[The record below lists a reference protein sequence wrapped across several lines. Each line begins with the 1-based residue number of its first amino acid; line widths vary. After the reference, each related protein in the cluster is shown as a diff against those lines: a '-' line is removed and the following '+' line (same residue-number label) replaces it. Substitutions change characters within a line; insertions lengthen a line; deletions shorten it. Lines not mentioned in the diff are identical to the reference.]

1 MKNLRTQYF
10 YFDGV
15 DSRDYGIYLSSA
27 IKIGGAQPRME
38 KISIPGRNGDL
49 LRYDGGFSNVAF
61 SAQCFVEGDHAADAI
76 AAIAQWT
83 LGKQGYRRLE
93 FPWED
98 GFRMAYV
105 TSAPATECLSKGVRA
120 FTLEF
125 SCTPQVWT
133 YTGQQTIQV
142 AKGDALYNDWMAA
155 KPLITVYGPGGDST
169 ATGELTIGVAS
180 VTVRV
185 RDFITLDC
193 ETQDAYRGL
202 ANANSQITASEFP
215 VLPHGKSTVSWT
227 MTSGDFTKVEI
238 IPRWWHL

>member
-1 MKNLRTQYF
+1 MKNQRTQYF

-98 GFRMAYV
+98 GYRMAYV
-105 TSAPATECLSKGVRA
+105 TNAPATECLSKGVRA

-125 SCTPQVWT
+125 SCSPQVWT
-133 YTGQQTIQV
+133 YAGEKTIQV
-142 AKGDALYNDWMAA
+142 ANGDVLYNDWMEA
-155 KPLITVYGPGGDST
+155 KPLITIYGGG
-169 ATGELTIGVAS
+169 TGNLVVGDI
-180 VTVRV
+180 TVSITNR
-185 RDFITLDC
+185 FTGYITLDC
-193 ETQDAYRGL
+193 ESQNAYR
-202 ANANSQITASEFP
+202 ADTNMNAYIDAPNFP
-215 VLPHGKSTVSWT
+215 TLPHGPTGITWSVNNGSFDAVKIV
-227 MTSGDFTKVEI
+227 
-238 IPRWWHL
+238 PRWWHL